1 MLVVIGSQSKG
12 KKQYFE
18 NLFDEYDF
26 EFVLASELELDEPM
40 EDGKTSYENALIKAR
55 TYYQLSGLPC
65 IALDSSLMFLDYD
78 ENHEIQVGSHVKS
91 PKGKVL
97 NPKENKLSLRNLK
110 RQSFLIL
117 K

>member
-97 NPKENKLSLRNLK
+97 NPKENKLSLS
-110 RQSFLIL
+110 SFTI
-117 K
+117 